1 MKKSRPKEKDRNS
14 IPNEDIVKEEYIYM
28 KQFHSSHART
38 PQEGYVGYK
47 EEKKPID
54 WANIVGEPEYE
65 MKRKKESKKK

>member
-1 MKKSRPKEKDRNS
+1 
-14 IPNEDIVKEEYIYM
+14 M